1 MIINK
6 VFRLL
11 KNVTLDNGIK
21 LSENQEF
28 EVVMNVVYMEGYP
41 VPPNMQQFMLKWIL
55 SDPNLFADV
64 TKKW

>member
-21 LSENQEF
+21 LSESQEF

-55 SDPNLFADV
+55 SNPNLFADV